1 MADKGGLQLLPE
13 TRKRIE
19 ITVPGE
25 NRNPYIGAAI
35 VALVF
40 LGVLGLKFYASNL
53 DTTLADLDSQ
63 LASQESRR
71 DKKAEAALSAV
82 SKQMA
87 VMKALLSSHLFWS
100 DAFSRIDRLYQN
112 QVRLK
117 NFNATATPGSLK
129 LSAVAS
135 SYTVVARQIASFLS
149 DDGIVD
155 VNVSNIKTNQD
166 GTVEFSMELILDP
179 QKLLL
184 RSMSGEE

>member
-25 NRNPYIGAAI
+25 NRNLSIGAAI
-35 VALVF
+35 TALVL
-40 LGVLGLKFYASNL
+40 LGVLGLKFYASGL
-53 DTTLADLDSQ
+53 DATLADLDSQ
-63 LASQESRR
+63 LTGQESRR
-71 DKKAEAALSAV
+71 DKKAEADLSAV

-87 VMKALLSSHLFWS
+87 VMKTLLSSHLFWT
-100 DAFSRIDRLYQN
+100 DAFTRIDRLYQN

-129 LSAVAS
+129 LSAVAP
-135 SYTVVARQIASFLS
+135 SYTAVARQIASFLS

-155 VNVSNIKTNQD
+155 INVSSIKMNQD
-166 GTVEFSMELILDP
+166 GTVEFSMELTLDS
-179 QKLLL
+179 QKLLF
-184 RSMSGEE
+184 RAASGGR